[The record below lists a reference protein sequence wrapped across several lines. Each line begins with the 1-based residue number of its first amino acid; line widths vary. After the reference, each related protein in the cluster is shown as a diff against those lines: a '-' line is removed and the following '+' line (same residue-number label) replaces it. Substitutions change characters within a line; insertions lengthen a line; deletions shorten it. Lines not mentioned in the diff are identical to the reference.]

1 MRMLSMSDQAIAELI
16 GARVEALRLKKNIHL
31 ELIAHEAGISRQTLR
46 NLLHGKGTL
55 LNLISVLRVI
65 DELDRLGSL
74 TEEVRSSPIQMAR
87 MAGKQ
92 RVRASSPRKTD
103 NEPVPASGRQ
113 PLLGPSGKKDID
125 W

>member
-16 GARVEALRLKKNIHL
+16 GSRIEALRLKKNIHL
-31 ELIAHEAGISRQTLR
+31 ERVAHEAGISRQTLR
-46 NLLHGKGTL
+46 NLLNGRGTL
-55 LNLISVLRVI
+55 LNLIAVLRVI

-74 TEEVRSSPIQMAR
+74 TDEVRPSPIQLAR

-92 RVRASSPRKTD
+92 RVRASSPRNKD
-103 NEPVPASGRQ
+103 NEPLPASGRK
-113 PLLGPSGKKDID
+113 PLLAPAGKKDID